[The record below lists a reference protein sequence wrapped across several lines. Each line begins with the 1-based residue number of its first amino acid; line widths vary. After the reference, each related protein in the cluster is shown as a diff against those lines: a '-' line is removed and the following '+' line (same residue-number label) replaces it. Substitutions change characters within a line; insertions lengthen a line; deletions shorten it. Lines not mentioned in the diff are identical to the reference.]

1 MLQRCTNRVSTDKLL
16 AEIIRKL
23 VPKTKI
29 VLKDRKDNKITTL
42 STQVTPQ
49 SLKTIDKIISSQVI
63 QKVFKSLEEQGTI
76 SNQKTSNVK
85 SIIIRVALCYFL
97 SNLNDLQKNPLLYQ
111 RALTLKSSER
121 ILQKIYQ
128 EKYGGSKN

>member
-1 MLQRCTNRVSTDKLL
+1 M
-16 AEIIRKL
+16 
-23 VPKTKI
+23 PKTKI
-29 VLKDRKDNKITTL
+29 VLKDRKDNKMTTI

-49 SLKTIDKIISSQVI
+49 SLKTIDKIISSQVF

-85 SIIIRVALCYFL
+85 SIIIRAAFCYALL
-97 SNLNDLQKNPLLYQ
+97 DLDNLQKNPLEYQ
-111 RALTLKSSER
+111 CVVTLRSSER